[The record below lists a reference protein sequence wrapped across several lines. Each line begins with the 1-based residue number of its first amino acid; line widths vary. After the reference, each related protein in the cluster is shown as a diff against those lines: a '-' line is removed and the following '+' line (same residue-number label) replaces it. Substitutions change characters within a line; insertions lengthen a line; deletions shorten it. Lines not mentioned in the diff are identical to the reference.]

1 MTHKVGILN
10 ASSNEELYFA
20 PFLYHSARYGTTLT
34 HIQAVKS
41 KSSLV
46 SAGDHP
52 MSRYSWKFLFTQ
64 QGGTSLTYTGVK
76 TGAKLPLYL
85 L

>member
-10 ASSNEELYFA
+10 ASSNEELYFE

-52 MSRYSWKFLFTQ
+52 MSTVGNSSSHNKE
-64 QGGTSLTYTGVK
+64 
-76 TGAKLPLYL
+76 APLL
-85 L
+85 RILA